1 MASTGLI
8 IASAAELAKL
18 ALQSYFQ
25 YARMSGMSPEQI
37 QETYDSEKQ
46 RFLSNA
52 PDTLPDVPPDTPE
65 GGGDQ

>member
-1 MASTGLI
+1 MSTGII

-18 ALQSYFQ
+18 ALQIYFQ
-25 YARMSGMSPEQI
+25 YARMSGMTEEEI
-37 QETYDSEKQ
+37 QATYESEKA
-46 RFLSNA
+46 RFISNA

>member
-1 MASTGLI
+1 MSTGII

-25 YARMSGMSPEQI
+25 YARMSGMTEEEI
-37 QETYDSEKQ
+37 QATYESEKA
-46 RFLSNA
+46 RFISNA